1 MQIPTVRAMFGS
13 YRVAVE
19 TVAIV
24 AVLVAIR
31 AVIWNLG
38 ITGMSTTPLASS
50 IIGGGVFVMG
60 LVVAGTLS
68 DYRDAERAPTDIAA
82 SLYALL
88 REAEAMNSVWGK
100 PDLAALRNRLIA
112 VVTSLRSDINA
123 GNTRD
128 CQEAVE
134 DLSVSLLELEE
145 SDVPANYIVRLRA
158 EQAALR
164 KATLRMY
171 HIQREAFLP
180 SAKAMITSLVLII
193 LVMLMFTDMG
203 GQLES
208 LVTLGFLAF
217 FFVYLLRIINV
228 IDKPFK
234 VGKERTDDDVSLF
247 LLTEFVVHAH
257 SGGEGGV
264 AAEDVAV
271 QAEALEQRLVEVEE
285 AQAEELEEAAAEEA
299 EHEKAAEEAA
309 ADMVEHFTQ
318 RRAGRRRTLVGGLVA
333 IGGGQR
339 VLDALAGSG
348 QVLFASSCQLFAA
361 FPQLQRRIQV
371 QPALLELPHDFD
383 QFIAGFFI
391 PQLTNGLHAL

>member
-1 MQIPTVRAMFGS
+1 MPIPAIRAMFGS

-24 AVLVAIR
+24 AVLVGIR

-38 ITGMSTTPLASS
+38 LTGMSTTPLASS

-88 REAEAMNSVWGK
+88 REAEAMNHVWGK
-100 PDLAALRNRLIA
+100 PDLTLLRNRLIA
-112 VVTSLRSDINA
+112 VVTNLRSDINA

-134 DLSVSLLELEE
+134 ELSGSLLELEE

-158 EQAALR
+158 EQASLR

-285 AQAEELEEAAAEEA
+285 AQAEEAEEAAEAAEQ
-299 EHEKAAEEAA
+299 EKAAEEAA
-309 ADMVEHFTQ
+309 AADMVEHFM
-318 RRAGRRRTLVGGLVA
+318 AA
-333 IGGGQR
+333 
-339 VLDALAGSG
+339 DEPASG
-348 QVLFASSCQLFAA
+348 E
-361 FPQLQRRIQV
+361 R
-371 QPALLELPHDFD
+371 
-383 QFIAGFFI
+383 
-391 PQLTNGLHAL
+391 

>member
-1 MQIPTVRAMFGS
+1 MPIPAIRAMFGS

-24 AVLVAIR
+24 AVLVGIR

-38 ITGMSTTPLASS
+38 LTGMSTTPLASS

-88 REAEAMNSVWGK
+88 REAEAMNHVWGK
-100 PDLAALRNRLIA
+100 PDLTLLRNRLIA
-112 VVTSLRSDINA
+112 VVTNLRSDINA

-134 DLSVSLLELEE
+134 ELSGSLLELEE

-158 EQAALR
+158 EQASLR

-217 FFVYLLRIINV
+217 FFVYLLRILNV

-257 SGGEGGV
+257 SAGEGGV

-285 AQAEELEEAAAEEA
+285 AQAEELEEAATEEA
-299 EHEKAAEEAA
+299 EQVEAAEEAA
-309 ADMVEHFTQ
+309 ADMVEHFTAADEPA
-318 RRAGRRRTLVGGLVA
+318 AGER
-333 IGGGQR
+333 
-339 VLDALAGSG
+339 
-348 QVLFASSCQLFAA
+348 
-361 FPQLQRRIQV
+361 
-371 QPALLELPHDFD
+371 
-383 QFIAGFFI
+383 
-391 PQLTNGLHAL
+391 

>member
-1 MQIPTVRAMFGS
+1 MALREVLGS

-19 TVAIV
+19 TAGIV

-82 SLYALL
+82 GLYALL
-88 REAEAMNSVWGK
+88 REAEAMNKVWGK
-100 PDLAALRNRLIA
+100 PNLEALRSRLIA

-128 CQEAVE
+128 CQDAVE
-134 DLSVSLLELEE
+134 ELSDSLLELEE
-145 SDVPANYIVRLRA
+145 SDVPANYIVRLRS

-180 SAKAMITSLVLII
+180 SAKAMIMSLVAII
-193 LVMLMFTDMG
+193 MVMLLFTDMG
-203 GQLES
+203 GYVES
-208 LVTLGFLAF
+208 LVTLGFLSF

-234 VGKERTDDDVSLF
+234 VGRERTDDDVSLF
-247 LLTEFVVHAH
+247 LLTEFAVHAH
-257 SGGEGGV
+257 AVGAGGV
-264 AAEDVAV
+264 APEDVAAHAAV
-271 QAEALEQRLVEVEE
+271 LEQRLVEVEH
-285 AQAEELEEAAAEEA
+285 AQAEEQEAADQEDKEA
-299 EHEKAAEEAA
+299 VAAAEEAA
-309 ADMVEHFTQ
+309 AQLVEDH
-318 RRAGRRRTLVGGLVA
+318 VA
-333 IGGGQR
+333 TPEESAPGK
-339 VLDALAGSG
+339 A
-348 QVLFASSCQLFAA
+348 
-361 FPQLQRRIQV
+361 
-371 QPALLELPHDFD
+371 
-383 QFIAGFFI
+383 
-391 PQLTNGLHAL
+391 

>member
-1 MQIPTVRAMFGS
+1 MPIPAIRAMFGS

-24 AVLVAIR
+24 AVLVGIR

-38 ITGMSTTPLASS
+38 LTGMSTTPLASS

-88 REAEAMNSVWGK
+88 REAEAMNHVWGK
-100 PDLAALRNRLIA
+100 PDLTLLRNRLIA
-112 VVTSLRSDINA
+112 VVTNLRSDINA

-134 DLSVSLLELEE
+134 ELSGSLLELEE

-158 EQAALR
+158 EQASLR

-217 FFVYLLRIINV
+217 FFVYLLRILNV

-257 SGGEGGV
+257 SAGEGGV

-285 AQAEELEEAAAEEA
+285 AQAEELEEAATEEA
-299 EHEKAAEEAA
+299 EQVEAAEEAA
-309 ADMVEHFTQ
+309 ADMVEHFTTADEPA
-318 RRAGRRRTLVGGLVA
+318 AGER
-333 IGGGQR
+333 
-339 VLDALAGSG
+339 
-348 QVLFASSCQLFAA
+348 
-361 FPQLQRRIQV
+361 
-371 QPALLELPHDFD
+371 
-383 QFIAGFFI
+383 
-391 PQLTNGLHAL
+391 

>member
-1 MQIPTVRAMFGS
+1 MPIAAVRAMFGS

-31 AVIWNLG
+31 AVIWNIG

-88 REAEAMNSVWGK
+88 REAEAMNHVWGK
-100 PDLAALRNRLIA
+100 PDLTVLRNRLIA
-112 VVTSLRSDINA
+112 VVTNLRSDINA
-123 GNTRD
+123 GDTRD

-134 DLSVSLLELEE
+134 ELSVSLLELED

-158 EQAALR
+158 EQASLR

-193 LVMLMFTDMG
+193 LVMLMFRYRWTG
-203 GQLES
+203 GTGS
-208 LVTLGFLAF
+208 PGFPG
-217 FFVYLLRIINV
+217 VLLRV
-228 IDKPFK
+228 PAADSQRDRQA
-234 VGKERTDDDVSLF
+234 VQGRQGTDRRRRESF
-247 LLTEFVVHAH
+247 LLTEFVVHARSAVTAGWLPKTSRCRLKRSS
-257 SGGEGGV
+257 SGWS
-264 AAEDVAV
+264 
-271 QAEALEQRLVEVEE
+271 RS
-285 AQAEELEEAAAEEA
+285 
-299 EHEKAAEEAA
+299 
-309 ADMVEHFTQ
+309 
-318 RRAGRRRTLVGGLVA
+318 RRPKRRSSKKPPPRRPNRPRRRKK
-333 IGGGQR
+333 QR
-339 VLDALAGSG
+339 PTWSS
-348 QVLFASSCQLFAA
+348 ASWRQTNPPPANADGAHPAA
-361 FPQLQRRIQV
+361 PQITG
-371 QPALLELPHDFD
+371 
-383 QFIAGFFI
+383 I
-391 PQLTNGLHAL
+391 

>member
-1 MQIPTVRAMFGS
+1 MPIAAVRAMFGS

-31 AVIWNLG
+31 AVIWNIG

-88 REAEAMNSVWGK
+88 REAEAMNHVWGK
-100 PDLAALRNRLIA
+100 PDLTALRNRLIA
-112 VVTSLRSDINA
+112 VVTNLRSDINA

-134 DLSVSLLELEE
+134 ELSVSLLELEE

-158 EQAALR
+158 EQASLR

-217 FFVYLLRIINV
+217 FFVYLLRILNV

-257 SGGEGGV
+257 SAGEGGV

-285 AQAEELEEAAAEEA
+285 AKAEELEEAAADEA
-299 EHEKAAEEAA
+299 EQAEAAEEAA
-309 ADMVEHFTQ
+309 ADMVEHFTAADEPA
-318 RRAGRRRTLVGGLVA
+318 AGER
-333 IGGGQR
+333 
-339 VLDALAGSG
+339 
-348 QVLFASSCQLFAA
+348 
-361 FPQLQRRIQV
+361 
-371 QPALLELPHDFD
+371 
-383 QFIAGFFI
+383 
-391 PQLTNGLHAL
+391 

>member
-1 MQIPTVRAMFGS
+1 MALREVLGT

-19 TVAIV
+19 TAAIV
-24 AVLVAIR
+24 AVLIAIR

-60 LVVAGTLS
+60 LVVAGTLA

-82 SLYALL
+82 GLYALL

-100 PDLAALRNRLIA
+100 PNLAALRSRLIA

-128 CQEAVE
+128 CQAAVE
-134 DLSVSLLELEE
+134 EISDSLLELEE
-145 SDVPANYIVRLRA
+145 SDVPANYIVRLRS

-180 SAKAMITSLVLII
+180 SAKAMIMSLVAII
-193 LVMLMFTDMG
+193 MVMLMFTDMG
-203 GQLES
+203 GYLES
-208 LVTLGFLAF
+208 LVTLGFLSF

-234 VGKERTDDDVSLF
+234 VGRERTDDDVSLF
-247 LLTEFVVHAH
+247 LLTEFAVHAH
-257 SGGEGGV
+257 AGAGEV
-264 AAEDVAV
+264 APEDVTTRAAV
-271 QAEALEQRLVEVEE
+271 LEQRLAEVEQ
-285 AQAEELEEAAAEEA
+285 AQAEEQEAAEEEDKEAVAEAEAEAAAAQLVEDHIPTPEESA
-299 EHEKAAEEAA
+299 RGKA
-309 ADMVEHFTQ
+309 
-318 RRAGRRRTLVGGLVA
+318 
-333 IGGGQR
+333 
-339 VLDALAGSG
+339 
-348 QVLFASSCQLFAA
+348 
-361 FPQLQRRIQV
+361 
-371 QPALLELPHDFD
+371 
-383 QFIAGFFI
+383 
-391 PQLTNGLHAL
+391 

>member
-1 MQIPTVRAMFGS
+1 MV
-13 YRVAVE
+13 
-19 TVAIV
+19 
-24 AVLVAIR
+24 
-31 AVIWNLG
+31 
-38 ITGMSTTPLASS
+38 TT
-50 IIGGGVFVMG
+50 
-60 LVVAGTLS
+60 
-68 DYRDAERAPTDIAA
+68 
-82 SLYALL
+82 
-88 REAEAMNSVWGK
+88 
-100 PDLAALRNRLIA
+100 
-112 VVTSLRSDINA
+112 LRSDINA

-128 CQEAVE
+128 CQQAVE
-134 DLSVSLLELEE
+134 ELSASLSELEE

-158 EQAALR
+158 EQASLR

-180 SAKAMITSLVLII
+180 SAKAMITSLVAII

-203 GQLES
+203 GHLES

-257 SGGEGGV
+257 SGAEGGV

-299 EHEKAAEEAA
+299 EQAEAAEEAA
-309 ADMVEHFTQ
+309 ADMVEHFTTADEPA
-318 RRAGRRRTLVGGLVA
+318 AGER
-333 IGGGQR
+333 
-339 VLDALAGSG
+339 
-348 QVLFASSCQLFAA
+348 
-361 FPQLQRRIQV
+361 
-371 QPALLELPHDFD
+371 
-383 QFIAGFFI
+383 
-391 PQLTNGLHAL
+391 

>member
-1 MQIPTVRAMFGS
+1 M
-13 YRVAVE
+13 
-19 TVAIV
+19 
-24 AVLVAIR
+24 
-31 AVIWNLG
+31 
-38 ITGMSTTPLASS
+38 
-50 IIGGGVFVMG
+50 
-60 LVVAGTLS
+60 
-68 DYRDAERAPTDIAA
+68 
-82 SLYALL
+82 
-88 REAEAMNSVWGK
+88 
-100 PDLAALRNRLIA
+100 
-112 VVTSLRSDINA
+112 VTSLRSDINA

-134 DLSVSLLELEE
+134 ELSVSLLELEE
-145 SDVPANYIVRLRA
+145 SDAPANYIVRLRA

-285 AQAEELEEAAAEEA
+285 AQAEELEQAAAEEA
-299 EHEKAAEEAA
+299 EQAEAAEEAA
-309 ADMVEHFTQ
+309 ADMVEHFTAAV
-318 RRAGRRRTLVGGLVA
+318 R
-333 IGGGQR
+333 
-339 VLDALAGSG
+339 
-348 QVLFASSCQLFAA
+348 FAA
-361 FPQLQRRIQV
+361 SVGVAARRSATRSHSGLSGSWPTALITGVV
-371 QPALLELPHDFD
+371 QAA
-383 QFIAGFFI
+383 IARHNVSSEKGSRASTSPPPRARTMTSTSGSASRSRSAATI
-391 PQLTNGLHAL
+391 